1 MKFRDQE
8 ERKETLT
15 IMQSLL
21 EPMKGKADLK
31 TQKAIDL
38 SLRILNDTEV
48 FKEVEY
54 IDYCDL

>member
-1 MKFRDQE
+1 MKFRDQN
-8 ERKETLT
+8 ERKETLE
-15 IMQSLL
+15 IMDKLLSPLKEKASLK
-21 EPMKGKADLK
+21 E
-31 TQKAIDL
+31 QKAIEL

>member
-1 MKFRDQE
+1 MKFRDQS
-8 ERKETLT
+8 ERKETLE
-15 IMQSLL
+15 IMDKLLSPIKKKASLK
-21 EPMKGKADLK
+21 E
-31 TQKAIDL
+31 QKAIEL